1 MGLAT
6 ASTRM
11 ADPPSDPRAR
21 RTAGALGLLRRRS
34 LGLRILLV
42 NLVALIGF
50 AIGVFYLDSFR
61 ERLLATRQ
69 AEMISQGS
77 ILAQLLA
84 GAPDAEAGLRIARLA
99 LPRGTRVRLYRAD
112 GTLAADNW
120 SIPGSPRFVL
130 EDPTTAGFRRTSARI
145 LDRFVE
151 VASLAARIPPW
162 TEPATD
168 RLQSWPDAVAAVA
181 TGRPSASVGRA
192 ENGAVVL
199 FAAVPVPG
207 PAPSSPAGAILLMS
221 DAGDLVEAVRQE
233 REQTFKLFLAL
244 LAASLLLS
252 AYLARTIV
260 RPLGELALAA
270 GRVRRGRDR
279 EVEIPRYPE
288 RRDEIGRLARSL
300 ADMTLALRQR
310 IDATEAFA
318 ADVAHELKNPLA
330 SLRSAV
336 EALGTVRRPE
346 HRAQLFALIS
356 ADVGRID
363 RLIRDISEGARI
375 EAELSRL
382 PLEPVDLG
390 ALVHGMAQALRLV
403 SPWSDQLRLATD
415 VPAAGVAMVLAE
427 PSRLERVVGNLL
439 DNAASFSPEGGTV
452 RLAVTAGPAVVELR
466 VEDEGPGV
474 DPSLASAIF
483 DRFYSERPARESYGR
498 HSGLGLSI
506 VRSIVEAFDGEV
518 GVAARADGAR
528 GASFHVRLPRLATVG
543 ERPRAGHAGAPPES
557 RMAQ

>member
-1 MGLAT
+1 MAEGAHVPRGRQWTWQTRFGLV
-6 ASTRM
+6 RH
-11 ADPPSDPRAR
+11 
-21 RTAGALGLLRRRS
+21 RS
-34 LGLRILLV
+34 LGVRILLV

-77 ILAQLLA
+77 IIAQLLVEEPDA
-84 GAPDAEAGLRIARLA
+84 GARIARLA
-99 LPRGTRVRLYRAD
+99 LPRATRVRLYRHD
-112 GTLAADNW
+112 GALAADNW
-120 SIPGSPRFVL
+120 SLPGSRQFVL
-130 EDPTTAGFRRTSARI
+130 EDPTTEGFRRTTARM

-151 VASLAARIPPW
+151 VASLGSRIPEW
-162 TEPATD
+162 REPAVD

-192 ENGAVVL
+192 ANGAVVL
-199 FAAVPVPG
+199 FAAVPVG
-207 PAPSSPAGAILLMS
+207 GRTKARADDRADDLAAILLVS
-221 DAGDLVEAVRQE
+221 DAGDLVETVRQE

-252 AYLARTIV
+252 LYLARTIV

-279 EVEIPRYPE
+279 DVEIPRFPE

-300 ADMTLALRQR
+300 ADMTASLRQR

-336 EALGTVRRPE
+336 EALGSVHRPE

-356 ADVGRID
+356 DDVGRID
-363 RLIRDISEGARI
+363 RLISDISEGARL
-375 EAELSRL
+375 EAELSRIR
-382 PLEPVDLG
+382 LEPVDLA
-390 ALVHGMAQALRLV
+390 ALVRGMAAALGLV
-403 SPWSDQLRLATD
+403 TPWSDRLRLHVAA
-415 VPAAGVAMVLAE
+415 PADGMALVLAE

-439 DNAASFSPEGGTV
+439 DNAASFSPEGGQVTV
-452 RLAVTAGPAVVELR
+452 AVSAGPSLVELR

-474 DPSLASAIF
+474 HPSLATAIF
-483 DRFYSERPARESYGR
+483 DRFYSERPEGESYGR

-506 VRSIVEAFDGEV
+506 VRSIIEAFDGDV
-518 GVAARADGAR
+518 FVTSRADGAS
-528 GASFHVRLPRLATVG
+528 GASFVVRLPRVLATG
-543 ERPRAGHAGAPPES
+543 ERLGGVRAAEGARPVVG
-557 RMAQ
+557 AVQ